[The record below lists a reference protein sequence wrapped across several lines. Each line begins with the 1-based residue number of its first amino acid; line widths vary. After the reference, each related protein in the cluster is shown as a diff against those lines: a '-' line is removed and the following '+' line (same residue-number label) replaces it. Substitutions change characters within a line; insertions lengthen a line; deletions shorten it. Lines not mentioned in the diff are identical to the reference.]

1 MSKFATKAS
10 GNVWCEARYAAAK
23 GNGRLSSREGAA
35 EELGIDRSRL
45 ARIELGSTVP
55 YPEEA
60 LLMADMYKS
69 PELKNYFCR
78 EMCPLGKNMPK
89 VDCSSLDRIGLKAM
103 SSFRKVIQAKDLL
116 LDITEDGIVDESEKE
131 DLKKII
137 DILDEVGSIAQSL
150 KAWVE
155 KNMREG

>member
-1 MSKFATKAS
+1 
-10 GNVWCEARYAAAK
+10 
-23 GNGRLSSREGAA
+23 
-35 EELGIDRSRL
+35 
-45 ARIELGSTVP
+45 
-55 YPEEA
+55 
-60 LLMADMYKS
+60 
-69 PELKNYFCR
+69 
-78 EMCPLGKNMPK
+78 
-89 VDCSSLDRIGLKAM
+89 M